1 MRYKNYDARAAC
13 AGIGRIGLRLFGG
26 VAVAAIAAPLALI
39 SPAQA
44 QSGATGD
51 EQDAIVV
58 VGSRSGNKALESS
71 APVQLVSGEDL
82 QATGARTLSEALQRL
97 VPSFNFPTSVPSSNA
112 ASFVK
117 GVSLRGLAAD
127 ETLVL
132 INGKRRHATAQ
143 LNAGSGVAK
152 GAQTVDLNSIPLSA
166 IERVEVL
173 LDGASAQYG
182 SDAIAGVVNIVLKKQ
197 AGHGNLAVQYG
208 VNDQGDGETKSIEG
222 SIGAKLPGEGSVTLA
237 FDVWDIGR
245 TRLSGRDNRTMYFAG
260 DPREASFPNRNWFY
274 GSGATKRENLL
285 LNAESTV
292 GGVTLYLTGSYG
304 WRKDEGFGNLRQPNA
319 DQTVRVLFPDGFQ
332 PFLRVH
338 SRDASIGGGARWS
351 GKAGDFDLGANYGRN
366 RVESLVY
373 NTNNASLGTASP
385 TSFNTGD
392 LLNEQANVT
401 FDWKRPFETGLL
413 RGPLNVAAGLA
424 YRHEAYQVF
433 EGDYGSWA
441 NGGVPILDGPNAGK
455 VATPASQ
462 GFGGFS
468 PDDAGRS
475 TRDVVG
481 GYLELETELAK
492 GLRVTASG
500 RVEHY
505 SDFGTTANARL
516 ALRYEVTPKLAWRGS
531 AGTGYRAPS
540 LGQSAYSR
548 TIPNITNGVL
558 ATNKL
563 ARVDSAVARA
573 LGATALKPEKA
584 TNLSTGLVWTPSSDL
599 SVTVDFYQTT
609 IDDRIALS
617 ETLTGTLVRQVL
629 TSAGF
634 PTYSGAQYF
643 TNAVDTRT
651 RGIDATARYRWRL
664 GEDQRLDLSAGFNLS
679 DTKITHIK
687 ATPAV
692 LAGSGLS
699 LIGHEARGLIEE
711 WNPDTF
717 VRLAADY
724 TNGGFDAHL
733 SSTRYGIYWARNAV
747 VAYDQRFGP
756 QEVVNFSAGYRLF
769 ANARVSAGINNLLD
783 SHPDQVLPAAR
794 NPVVALYSGLSPE
807 GGAGRTYFAR
817 LDLSF

>member
-1 MRYKNYDARAAC
+1 MA
-13 AGIGRIGLRLFGG
+13 IVLP
-26 VAVAAIAAPLALI
+26 VAFTATAH
-39 SPAQA
+39 A
-44 QSGATGD
+44 QSQSPDD
-51 EQDAIVV
+51 EQNAIVV

-71 APVQLVSGEDL
+71 APVQVVSGEDL
-82 QATGARTLSEALQRL
+82 RGSGAHTLSEALQRT

-197 AGHGNLAVQYG
+197 SGHADLAIQYG
-208 VNDQGDGETKSIEG
+208 INEKGDGESKSIEG
-222 SIGAKLPGEGSVTLA
+222 SIGTKLPGDGSLTLA
-237 FDVWDIGR
+237 FDVWEIGR
-245 TRLSGRDNRTMYFAG
+245 TRLSGTDTRRMYFPG
-260 DPREASFPNRNWFY
+260 DPREATYPDRNWFY
-274 GSGATKRENLL
+274 GTGASNRQNLL
-285 LNAESTV
+285 LNGETSL

-319 DQTVRVLFPDGFQ
+319 DQTVRALFPDGFQ
-332 PFLRVH
+332 PFLRIH

-351 GKAGDFDLGANYGRN
+351 GKAGDFDLGVNYGRN

-385 TSFNTGD
+385 TAFDTGD
-392 LLNEQANVT
+392 LLNEQTNVT
-401 FDWKRPFETGLL
+401 FDWKRPFETGFL
-413 RGPLNVAAGLA
+413 RAPIDVAAGLA

-468 PDDAGRS
+468 PDDAGRL

-481 GYLELETELAK
+481 GYLELENELAK

-516 ALRYEVTPKLAWRGS
+516 ALRYEVSKALAWRGS
-531 AGTGYRAPS
+531 IGTGYRAPS

-558 ATNKL
+558 ATNRL
-563 ARVDSAVARA
+563 ARVDSALAQA
-573 LGATALKPEKA
+573 LGATPLKPEKA
-584 TNLSTGLVWTPSSDL
+584 TNLSTGLVWTPGGDFSATIDL
-599 SVTVDFYQTT
+599 YQTK

-617 ETLTGTLVRQVL
+617 ETLTGALVRQVL
-629 TSAGF
+629 TDAGF

-651 RGIDATARYRWRL
+651 RGIDFTARYRWRP
-664 GEDQRLDLSAGFNLS
+664 GSGQRLDLSAGFNLS

-687 ATPAV
+687 DPPAV
-692 LAGSGLS
+692 LAGSGLT

-711 WNPDTF
+711 WNPDT
-717 VRLAADY
+717 VLRLAADY
-724 TNGGFDAHL
+724 SLGRFDAHL
-733 SSTRYGIYWARNAV
+733 SGTRYGIYWARNAV

-756 QEVVNFSAGYRLF
+756 QEIVNLSAGYRLF
-769 ANARVSAGINNLLD
+769 DNARLSAGINNLLD

-807 GGAGRTYFAR
+807 GGAGRAYFAR